1 MQSMKETASNI
12 GASAKAGMEKTK
24 ATVQEK
30 IEKASA
36 HDPVQKEMA
45 REKKEQRVAEAE
57 AMKHSTK
64 AHNAAAKQGEQ
75 LTGGHG
81 NYSTGGT
88 GGTGYG
94 TIGDYGTT
102 GAYSHSATGQP
113 GYPTGTHQ
121 MSAMPGHGTG
131 QPIGGHVDEGVAR
144 SHPSGLPGEQ
154 TGHNT
159 RVGGTGTGH
168 LPGYGTGGSLS

>member
-1 MQSMKETASNI
+1 
-12 GASAKAGMEKTK
+12 MEKTK

-88 GGTGYG
+88 GGT
-94 TIGDYGTT
+94 D
-102 GAYSHSATGQP
+102 SHSATGQP

-131 QPIGGHVDEGVAR
+131 QPIGG
-144 SHPSGLPGEQ
+144 LPGEQ

>member
-1 MQSMKETASNI
+1 
-12 GASAKAGMEKTK
+12 MEKTK

-81 NYSTGGT
+81 N
-88 GGTGYG
+88 
-94 TIGDYGTT
+94 